1 MTILWGSTCQV
12 PLYQMRRRGLDIL
25 AALRVEEPDGDDD
38 DGGSD
43 DDGGDDD
50 GGDDRDYGEVKED
63 GVMTR
68 HNLGQDCHDAG
79 TIVGEAGCRKAPKK
93 SFSNHLF

>member
-1 MTILWGSTCQV
+1 
-12 PLYQMRRRGLDIL
+12 MRRRGLDIL
-25 AALRVEEPDGDDD
+25 AALRVEEPARNDD

-43 DDGGDDD
+43 DDGGDDN

-79 TIVGEAGCRKAPKK
+79 TTVGEEGCRKAPKK
-93 SFSNHLF
+93 SFSNHLL

>member
-1 MTILWGSTCQV
+1 MGICRCFRCV
-12 PLYQMRRRGLDIL
+12 
-25 AALRVEEPDGDDD
+25 AECE
-38 DGGSD
+38 

-50 GGDDRDYGEVKED
+50 GGDDKDYGEVKED

-79 TIVGEAGCRKAPKK
+79 TTVGEAGCRKAPKK

>member
-1 MTILWGSTCQV
+1 
-12 PLYQMRRRGLDIL
+12 MRRRGLDIL
-25 AALRVEEPDGDDD
+25 AALRVEEPARNDD

-79 TIVGEAGCRKAPKK
+79 TTVGEAGCRKAPKK
-93 SFSNHLF
+93 SFSNHLL